1 MSQKL
6 KDIPL
11 INRKRYYEIFIAN
24 DRNFN
29 LMWAQHHIS
38 TNTMKAIER
47 RELQE
52 FIKEKEKELEKI
64 RRGK

>member
-11 INRKRYYEIFIAN
+11 INRKRYYEIFIAH

-29 LMWAQHHIS
+29 LMWGQYRIS
-38 TNTMKAIER
+38 TNTMKAIEK
-47 RELQE
+47 RELRV